1 MRRIHANQSEEFKLG
16 TETETE
22 TEITSA
28 NQDQWGAFVDATVQ
42 LPPTG
47 TGELN
52 GLTFAVKDVFDIQG
66 VISGA
71 GNPDWLRTHEAAA
84 SSAPALLSL
93 LTSGARLTGTTQT
106 DELMYSLNG
115 ENAHYGTPIN
125 PLAPDRIPGGSSSGS
140 AVAAAA
146 GLVDFAIGTDTGG
159 SVRIPSSY
167 CGLYGFRPTHG
178 AISAEGVIPLARS
191 FDTVGWMSQSPKI
204 LLDVGKVLLQKNLGT
219 LHEEANLKPSSNA
232 HHVQHD
238 VHNEFDSNSP
248 FTRLFLADETWSLP
262 EENHRSL
269 LLSKLY
275 ELPNWKQDST
285 SVQLTKLTE
294 SLADWSAAFRVLQ
307 GLEIAH
313 EHSDWLIKERPTF
326 GPGIAERFEW
336 ACTLEASAHT
346 TESDLRTRI
355 RSSLIDLLGEDGL
368 LAIPTAPGPA
378 PLLGLQGA
386 EAEAYRAKTMQLSCI
401 AGLSGLPQV
410 TVPVIREDGLP
421 IGLSFIGGANTDLRL
436 LRWMAEHFMKEV
448 RG

>member
-1 MRRIHANQSEEFKLG
+1 M
-16 TETETE
+16 
-22 TEITSA
+22 TSVS
-28 NQDQWGAFVDATVQ
+28 QDQSGAFVDATVQ
-42 LPPTG
+42 LPSTG
-47 TGELN
+47 TGKLD
-52 GLTFAVKDVFDIQG
+52 GLMFAVKDVFDIQG

-71 GNPDWLRTHEAAA
+71 GNPDWLRTHEAAD
-84 SSAPALLSL
+84 STAPVLLSL
-93 LTSGARLTGTTQT
+93 LASGARLTGTTQT

-178 AISAEGVIPLARS
+178 AVSAEGVIPLARS

-204 LLDVGKVLLQKNLGT
+204 LLDVGKVLLKNKSVT
-219 LHEEANLKPSSNA
+219 FQDDEFSVEANAISGAYDASN
-232 HHVQHD
+232 V
-238 VHNEFDSNSP
+238 EPTFS
-248 FTRLFLADETWSLP
+248 RFLIADEAWSLP
-262 EENHRSL
+262 EENDRSTL
-269 LLSKLY
+269 LAKLY
-275 ELPNWKQDST
+275 ELPNWKQDSS
-285 SVQLTKLTE
+285 SVQLTTLTE

-307 GLEIAH
+307 GLEIAL

-355 RSSLIDLLGEDGL
+355 RSSLVELLGEDGL

-386 EAEAYRAKTMQLSCI
+386 QAEAYRAKTMQLSCI
-401 AGLSGLPQV
+401 AGLTGLPQV

-421 IGLSFIGGANTDLRL
+421 IGLSFIGGTNTDLKL
-436 LRWMAEHFMKEV
+436 LRWVAEHFIEEV

>member
-1 MRRIHANQSEEFKLG
+1 MRSHANQSKGFKPG
-16 TETETE
+16 TETEA
-22 TEITSA
+22 EITSVS
-28 NQDQWGAFVDATVQ
+28 QDQWGAFVDATVQ
-42 LPPTG
+42 IPSTG
-47 TGELN
+47 TGELD

-66 VISGA
+66 VTSGA
-71 GNPDWLRTHEAAA
+71 GNPDWLRTHEAAD
-84 SSAPALLSL
+84 STAPVLLSL
-93 LTSGARLTGTTQT
+93 LASGARLTGTTQT

-167 CGLYGFRPTHG
+167 CGLFGFRPTHG

-191 FDTVGWMSQSPKI
+191 FDTVGWMSQSSKI
-204 LLDVGKVLLQKNLGT
+204 LLDVGKVLLKNKSVSLQDAE
-219 LHEEANLKPSSNA
+219 LSVEANAISGAYDASNVKPTFS
-232 HHVQHD
+232 
-238 VHNEFDSNSP
+238 
-248 FTRLFLADETWSLP
+248 RFLIADEAWSLP
-262 EENHRSL
+262 EENDRSTL
-269 LLSKLY
+269 LAKLY
-275 ELPNWKQDST
+275 ELPNWKQGTT
-285 SVQLTKLTE
+285 SVQLTAPTE
-294 SLADWSAAFRVLQ
+294 SLADWSAAFRALQ

-355 RSSLIDLLGEDGL
+355 RSSLVELLGEDGL

-386 EAEAYRAKTMQLSCI
+386 QAEAYRAKTMQLSCI
-401 AGLSGLPQV
+401 AGLTGLPQV

-421 IGLSFIGGANTDLRL
+421 IGLSFIGGVNTDLKL
-436 LRWMAEHFMKEV
+436 LRWMAEHFIDEV